1 MKRLMTMALLALS
14 AVAVCAGEPVAG
26 GMTFKSAVNVDG
38 TDYPANTTI
47 YAESYPTQF
56 VVKPVVPAQNRLFFA
71 TFDASHGGDK
81 IYPDYTGTTFVFMPP
96 PTVGDVVEVTFS
108 SYANYVW
115 ADANTDVPD
124 AEQDGTEEK
133 PYRVLQKA
141 VDAMRDKNKNYNLV
155 LVKRGDYNEGGTPKS
170 GIALASRVT
179 VPAKTCFIIR
189 AVEGPSVTT
198 IFGEKDTTS
207 GEPAP
212 YTGWGEN
219 GRRCAALTGGA
230 ALQGF
235 TLRDGSGARNTASV
249 TNYKNGGAVI
259 GPDNHNATVLDC
271 VISNACGNVAAVAN
285 ARVIRCRFID
295 NHHRT
300 CLLSQA
306 PAVSCTF
313 FKNELVDPNDS
324 YSYFS
329 QSALTNCTFAGNVK
343 IHSALPGTAV
353 NSVFRGVKNVAGT
366 EGGSGNWV
374 WDIGSGT
381 PSASYTLQDP
391 KIANAADGDLRLGM
405 ASPCIGAVDTLPSDY
420 WKTATSDV
428 DGNRLHVT
436 PDGKMTPGALQ
447 SEFPEAYTG
456 ELYVDPV
463 NGRDTN
469 DGWKRSRPLKTIQAA
484 MSSPNLASGDTI
496 YLEPG
501 RYDQSNTP
509 AVDSGDG
516 RGLSRVSVPAGVTL
530 ASLGSAED
538 TVIVGAASETV
549 GETSGAVRC
558 VILHTR
564 SAIRGF
570 TLTGGYTDNT
580 SANGANGA
588 GVVDSAGNGMSYA
601 YDCVISNN
609 VSVGR
614 GGGANAV
621 TCIRC
626 RLSDNSA
633 AEAIGAGIHGG
644 TLINCIVGPQNANGN
659 CSRTFGT
666 KIRNC
671 TFLPARRA
679 SEEQEAVNYSTSV
692 SADDCRN
699 SLFLCLTRAEA
710 RYTNCIIAT
719 NAVDIIRKGRTYN
732 PAVLGGTVTLIR
744 QEDAFVKK
752 SGVTQARSPAVDA
765 GDNAL
770 YDMSWGDVDIRG
782 ARRIVNGT
790 IDIGACEFDPSLLKG
805 LMFIFQ

>member
-1 MKRLMTMALLALS
+1 MKALIT
-14 AVAVCAGEPVAG
+14 AVFGFIACAVCAGEPVAG
-26 GMTFKSAVNVDG
+26 GIRFSGAVNVDG
-38 TDYPANTTI
+38 VDYPAGTTI

-56 VVKPVVPAQNRLFFA
+56 VVKPVVSAGNYIYYGK
-71 TFDASHGGDK
+71 FDSDHGGQK
-81 IYPDYTGTTFVFMPP
+81 VYPDYTGTTFMLMPP
-96 PTVGDVVEVTFS
+96 PTVGDVVGFGVETF
-108 SYANYVW
+108 ANFVW
-115 ADANTDVPD
+115 ADANTTVPD
-124 AEQDGTEEK
+124 AEQDGTEAK
-133 PYRVLQKA
+133 PYRVLQTA
-141 VDAMRDKNKNYNLV
+141 VDAMVAKSKSYNLV
-155 LVKRGDYNEGGTPKS
+155 LVKRGDYNEGGTAKTS
-170 GIALASRVT
+170 KALASRVT
-179 VPAKTCFIIR
+179 VPAKNSFIIR

-212 YTGWGEN
+212 YIGWGTN
-219 GRRCAALTGGA
+219 GMRCASLAVGA

-235 TLRDGSGARNTASV
+235 TLRDGSGARNTATV
-249 TNYKNGGAVI
+249 ENYTKGGAVV
-259 GPDNHNATVLDC
+259 GSGSSATVLDC
-271 VISNACGNVAAVAN
+271 VISNACADVAAVAD
-285 ARVIRCRFID
+285 AEVIRCRFID

-300 CLLSQA
+300 CLLRGSK
-306 PAVSCTF
+306 AVSCTF
-313 FKNELVDPNDS
+313 FGNELVDTS
-324 YSYFS
+324 GTCEYFA
-329 QSALTNCTFAGNVK
+329 QTPVKNCTFAGNVK
-343 IHSALPGTAV
+343 RHKGLPGSAV
-353 NSVFRGVKNVAGT
+353 NSVFHGVKDLGSDRT
-366 EGGSGNWV
+366 GSGNWL
-374 WDIGSGT
+374 WDIVDGT
-381 PSASYTLQDP
+381 PSAAYTLQNP
-391 KIANAADGDLRLGM
+391 RIANIAGGDLRLGVT
-405 ASPCIGAVDTLPSDY
+405 SPCIGAIETLPADY

-447 SEFPEAYTG
+447 SEFPDGYWG

-484 MSSPNLASGDTI
+484 MSSPNLGSGDTI

-558 VILHTR
+558 VILHSG
-564 SAIRGF
+564 SALRGF
-570 TLTGGYTDNT
+570 TLTGGYTDT
-580 SANGANGA
+580 GVNGA
-588 GVVDSAGNGMSYA
+588 GVVDSTGAGKAYA

-609 VSVGR
+609 VSGSR
-614 GGGANAV
+614 GGGANGA
-621 TCIRC
+621 TCVRC
-626 RLSDNSA
+626 RLLDNSA
-633 AEAIGAGIHGG
+633 SEAIGAGIHAGM
-644 TLINCIVGPQNANGN
+644 LINCIVGPQKGQ
-659 CSRTFGT
+659 CSRTYGT
-666 KIRNC
+666 KICNC

-679 SEEQEAVNYSTSV
+679 SEQQDAVNYSTSP
-692 SADDCRN
+692 SANNCRN

-710 RYTNCIIAT
+710 HYTNCIIAT
-719 NAVDIIRKGRTYN
+719 NAVDIISKGRTYN

-765 GDNAL
+765 GSNAL